1 MDDRA
6 DLTQV
11 IWLDNLLSMRITA
24 PPAGQVDNRAEA
36 RRAQII
42 AATIDLLAAEGI
54 TGASFGRIV
63 KAANLSSTRLI
74 SYHFASKEALLQAV
88 FGAVV
93 AEAAARMRPA
103 LDAQPTAVGK
113 LEAYIRSNLAF
124 LAAYPKHAKAVV
136 EIARGGSMPT
146 SETSADQPTA
156 SDDKPEAVDVAVLLL
171 AQLFSMGQ
179 AAGEMRDFD
188 PVIMA
193 RALRAS
199 IDTVAVIVATTPSID
214 IDHYANE
221 LVALFVRASAP
232 EGTR

>member
-1 MDDRA
+1 
-6 DLTQV
+6 
-11 IWLDNLLSMRITA
+11 MRITGSA
-24 PPAGQVDNRAEA
+24 TAHPVDNRAEA
-36 RRAQII
+36 RRAQIV
-42 AATIDLLAAEGI
+42 AATIDLLATEGI

-63 KAANLSSTRLI
+63 KAAGLSSTRLI

-113 LEAYIRSNLAF
+113 LEAYIRSNLEF

-136 EIARGGSMPT
+136 EIARAGAMPPN
-146 SETSADQPTA
+146 EA
-156 SDDKPEAVDVAVLLL
+156 SPDRPAASNVGPEAADAAVLLL
-171 AQLFSMGQ
+171 ARLFSMGQ
-179 AAGEMRDFD
+179 ATGEMRDFD

-193 RALRAS
+193 RSLRAS
-199 IDTVAVIVATTPSID
+199 IDTVAVIVETTPPID

-221 LVALFVRASAP
+221 LVALFVRATAP

>member
-1 MDDRA
+1 
-6 DLTQV
+6 
-11 IWLDNLLSMRITA
+11 MRITA
-24 PPAGQVDNRAEA
+24 PPTGPVDNRAEA

-113 LEAYIRSNLAF
+113 LEAL
-124 LAAYPKHAKAVV
+124 
-136 EIARGGSMPT
+136 
-146 SETSADQPTA
+146 
-156 SDDKPEAVDVAVLLL
+156 DVAVLLL